1 MKKTVEKPIPTIQK
15 EIEEVENLIEEQLL
29 INQKIKKK
37 RQILIAVM
45 FSIVIVAVI
54 SSKIYNS
61 SVYDKKIEEYRTYTE
76 SRIEGYEQF
85 LESINE

>member
-1 MKKTVEKPIPTIQK
+1 MKKTVEKPISTIQK

-45 FSIVIVAVI
+45 FCIVIVAVI